1 MEKIMKER
9 YAIILAAGQG
19 TRMKSKLYKVMH
31 PVAGKPMVGHV
42 YDQVNEAGVDKTV
55 TIVGVGAETV
65 QDYLGNKSEYS
76 LQEAQLG
83 TAHAVMQA
91 EDRLVDKKGT
101 TLVICGDTPL
111 FTKETLEAGFEYH
124 EENQSKAT
132 VVSAMVENSHGYGR
146 VIRDAEG
153 GLARIVEEKDATEKE
168 RQVKEINT
176 GTYYFDNEAL
186 FKALEEV
193 DNDNAQEEYYLPDV
207 IEILKE
213 KSESVAAFPIPDT
226 TEALGVNNRIALSE
240 AEALMRKRINE
251 KHMTNGV
258 AFIDPA
264 STYIEADVEIG
275 RDTVL
280 EANITLKGSTVIGE
294 DCLIQAGSRIEDS
307 KIGNQ
312 VVIKHSTIEKSQI
325 DTQVDVGPYSHIR
338 PESWLKEG
346 VHVGNFAEIKKSTL
360 GKNTKVGHHTYVGDA
375 EIGEEVNFGA
385 GSVIV
390 NYDGKHKHQTT
401 IEDRAFIGCNVNI
414 VSPVRIGKDAVLGAG
429 STVTKNINE
438 GELGIERAEQA
449 NIPGYTEKMRERW
462 EAEEE

>member
-1 MEKIMKER
+1 MKER

-42 YDQVNEAGVDKTV
+42 YDQVNASGVDKTV

-65 QDYLGNKSEYS
+65 QDYLGDKSEYS
-76 LQEAQLG
+76 LQEEQLG

-91 EDRLVDKKGT
+91 ENRLQGKKGT

-111 FTKETLEAGFEYH
+111 FTKETLEAGFKFH
-124 EENQSKAT
+124 EDNNSKAT
-132 VVSAMVENSHGYGR
+132 VVSAMVEDSHGYGR
-146 VIRDAEG
+146 VIRDEDG
-153 GLARIVEEKDATEKE
+153 GLARIVEEKDATENE

-186 FKALEEV
+186 FEV
-193 DNDNAQEEYYLPDV
+193 LKEVGNENAQGEYYLPDV
-207 IEILKE
+207 IEILKNQ
-213 KSESVAAFPIPDT
+213 SESVAAFPIPDT

-258 AFIDPA
+258 TFIDPA
-264 STYIEADVEIG
+264 ATYIESDVEIG
-275 RDTVL
+275 QDTVI
-280 EANITLKGSTVIGE
+280 EANVTLTGSTVIGE
-294 DCLIQAGSRIEDS
+294 DCVIQAGSRIADS
-307 KIGNQ
+307 QIGDQ
-312 VVIKHSTIEKSQI
+312 VEIRNSTIEESKI
-325 DTQVDVGPYSHIR
+325 DSKVDVGPYSHIR
-338 PESWLKEG
+338 PDTWLKEG

-390 NYDGKHKHQTT
+390 NYDGNYKHKSI
-401 IEDRAFIGCNVNI
+401 IEDRAFIGCNANI
-414 VSPVRIGKDAVLGAG
+414 VSPVHIGKDTVLGAG
-429 STVTKNINE
+429 STLTKDINE
-438 GELGIERAEQA
+438 GELAIERSEQA
-449 NIPGYTEKMRERW
+449 NIPGYTEKIRKRW
-462 EAEEE
+462 EAEEEK